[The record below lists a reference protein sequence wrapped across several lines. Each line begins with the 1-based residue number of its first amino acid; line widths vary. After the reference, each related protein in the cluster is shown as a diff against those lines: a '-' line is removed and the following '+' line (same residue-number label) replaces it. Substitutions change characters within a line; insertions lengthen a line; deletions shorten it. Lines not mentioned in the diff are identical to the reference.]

1 MSGQQVVVTNTPR
14 TTRDANQLAT
24 SADVVQMS
32 FRLPRARWKRLR
44 ELSLDERAS
53 VQSIIV
59 AALEAEFTRRGMSF

>member
-1 MSGQQVVVTNTPR
+1 MRSEPAAPTDTPSPSR
-14 TTRDANQLAT
+14 QMGT
-24 SADVVQMS
+24 STSDDVVQMS

-59 AALEAEFTRRGMSF
+59 AALEAEFARRGITF